1 MRVGR
6 RNLPAL
12 LGLLAPLAGCYHPR
26 TLTPQRALDRAEPAA
41 AASSRPL
48 PDWVEVWSDE
58 FTGARGSGIDT
69 TKWRYDT
76 ADGCAQNNC
85 GWGNNEKEYYRASRD
100 NIALNGGGQLQIVA
114 RAAPAGLSCY
124 YGPCRYTSAK
134 ITTRGKMW
142 VSPGRVE
149 ARLNLAPGQGLWPA
163 IWLLGENIESV
174 GWPAGG
180 ELDIMENHGSDVT
193 TTSSAVHGPGYSGNT
208 PFAHAL
214 ARGTLDRGFH
224 RYAIEWDS
232 LRIRFFVDDTVHYVV
247 SKTDVQHYG
256 NWVFDQPF
264 YLILNLAV
272 GGHFDG
278 DPQSDAIFPAT
289 MLIDYVRVYLRKN

>member
-1 MRVGR
+1 MRRACRLAVLGTGV
-6 RNLPAL
+6 AL
-12 LGLLAPLAGCYHPR
+12 ACAPSAPRAVTTPPSGLV
-26 TLTPQRALDRAEPAA
+26 Q
-41 AASSRPL
+41 
-48 PDWVEVWSDE
+48 VWSDE
-58 FTGARGSGIDT
+58 FTGPAGAGVDT
-69 TKWRYDT
+69 TRWRYDT
-76 ADGCAQNNC
+76 ADGCSQHNC
-85 GWGNNEKEYYRASRD
+85 GWGNNEKEYYSKSPE
-100 NIALNGGGQLQIVA
+100 NIALNGQGQLQIVA
-114 RAAPAGLSCY
+114 RVAPAGLSCY

-134 ITTRGKMW
+134 ITTHGKVW

-149 ARLNLAPGQGLWPA
+149 ARIKLAPGQGLWPA
-163 IWLLGENIESV
+163 IWLLGKHVETV

-180 ELDIMENHGSDVT
+180 ELDIMENHGSDIT

-214 ARGTLDRGFH
+214 ARGTLDSGFH

-247 SKTDVQHYG
+247 SKTDVQQYG

-264 YLILNLAV
+264 FLILNLAV

-278 DPQSDAIFPAT
+278 DPRSDAIFPAT
-289 MLIDYVRVYLRKN
+289 MLIDYVRVYSGLR

>member
-100 NIALNGGGQLQIVA
+100 NIALNGRGQVQIVA

-149 ARLNLAPGQGLWPA
+149 ARLKLAPGQGLWPA
-163 IWLLGENIESV
+163 IWLLGKNIQSV

-232 LRIRFFVDDTVHYVV
+232 LHIRFFVDDTVHYVV
-247 SKTDVQHYG
+247 SKTDC
-256 NWVFDQPF
+256 NTT
-264 YLILNLAV
+264 
-272 GGHFDG
+272 
-278 DPQSDAIFPAT
+278 AT
-289 MLIDYVRVYLRKN
+289 GFSISRST